1 MKWVFYA
8 IIAWIFTGTSF
19 LLLKNVNSNVQT
31 NISLQYIYILIS
43 FIIAGLFSGL
53 ILIYLKL
60 SKNKHLKEITSFSKT
75 NITCLGI
82 VLVLSYLFLMVAGN
96 KGGTAAFQ
104 IVNLNIIIAAVGG
117 YLFFKEK
124 LGLIKILGI
133 CIALIGASIIITG

>member
-1 MKWVFYA
+1 MNWVFYA
-8 IIAWIFTGTSF
+8 IIAWICTGTSF